1 LLRYQSAAYNVE
13 EASTGKFKAS
23 CKTGFLA
30 LPGTEAAINHNFLT
44 VSNNFLHLPLFL
56 ADSGYENP
64 GDSANTPAHLA
75 FNHEGDLSTWFAT
88 HPVHAAAAFGFFAT
102 QRADQQGCF
111 TKAPLNMYALQG
123 TEQDEKRVLLCD
135 VGGGAGHQCLAFRT
149 QRPELEGLLAVT
161 DLPIMIEQQDQAAL
175 RAQGII
181 SLADDFFSAED
192 YPAAVRSAKM
202 YYLRN
207 ILHDWNDEQSVK
219 ILRRIRKVAA
229 KDSVLLVDEI
239 IIPDAGASIAA
250 CNMDLS
256 MMTISSAERSASQWR
271 FLLSEAGFEVEKM
284 WCYDE
289 DRGDHLITATCSSE
303 RC

>member
-1 LLRYQSAAYNVE
+1 LRYQSAAYNIE
-13 EASTGKFKAS
+13 EASPGRFRAS
-23 CKTGFLA
+23 RKTAFLA
-30 LPGTEAAINHNFLT
+30 LAGTEAAINHNFLT
-44 VSNNFLHLPLFL
+44 VSNNFLHLPQFL
-56 ADSGYENP
+56 ADSGYVNP
-64 GDSANTPAHLA
+64 RDSDNTPAHLA

-111 TKAPLNMYALQG
+111 TNAPLDVYALQA
-123 TEQDEKRVLLCD
+123 TDQDKKRVLLCD
-135 VGGGAGHQCLAFRT
+135 VGGGAGHQCLALRT

-175 RAQGII
+175 SAQGII

-192 YPAAVRSAKM
+192 YPAAVQDAKM

-207 ILHDWNDEQSVK
+207 ILHDWNDEQSIK
-219 ILRRIRKVAA
+219 ILRRIRRAA
-229 KDSVLLVDEI
+229 AEDSVLLVDEI
-239 IIPDAGASIAA
+239 IIPDTGASVAA

-256 MMTISSAERSASQWR
+256 MMTISSAERSASQWKL
-271 FLLSEAGFEVEKM
+271 LLSEAGFDVKMM

-289 DRGDHLITATCSSE
+289 DRGDHLVVAVCSPE
-303 RC
+303 QD